1 MVDSLSVFVEQS
13 AYAEFERRAYALKGD
28 ALTGEN
34 LTTLFGDVAMEF
46 GFGDLGA
53 NKIFFTQIPHFYTNP
68 MYVFSYVV
76 SNDAALQLYQ
86 LEQTEA
92 GAGLTALE
100 ANLATTETTFL
111 AFLQSAELESP
122 FADGRVK
129 SIRETFENIL
139 T

>member
-76 SNDAALQLYQ
+76 SNDAAMQIYQMERVNAGSGLALYQ
-86 LEQTEA
+86 ENLDADAPGFLRFLEEA
-92 GAGLTALE
+92 GLK
-100 ANLATTETTFL
+100 
-111 AFLQSAELESP
+111 SP
-122 FADGRVK
+122 FSYGRVIEAK
-129 SIRETFENIL
+129 LTFEEIL
-139 T
+139 G